1 MNKIKLT
8 ILLFIVLGIRHSYA
22 QDTTELSNIVA
33 IKNNIEYNIGTV
45 LISDVLDYNTFTS
58 DQYSADSTRF
68 YLNGVLYT
76 GVGLI
81 DNMEQYTIINFKKG
95 RLDGLWN
102 ERLYRNADM
111 TVKGNYKKGLTNG
124 QWEDGHYD
132 STQYILDG
140 IVSFKNGLLNGPFIF
155 YAFSNVVKNED
166 VYTKTRFKNGVNV
179 SPEKFF
185 SLNGKIKNGIEIN
198 TNIQSYKY
206 SKPFTEKNTF
216 EKGII
221 KRQEISIDDT
231 VIQVNEFSISHTSY
245 YTYRTNFHNNGTIE
259 SKGQLF
265 DFVNELG
272 EWFFYDDKEV
282 LLKKQ
287 LWERRLEGDFSEI
300 TKTVYFNTD
309 GSIKRTT
316 NY

>member
-1 MNKIKLT
+1 MTYLKYYL
-8 ILLFIVLGIRHSYA
+8 LLFIVLFTGLLFS
-22 QDTTELSNIVA
+22 QDTTDLSNI
-33 IKNNIEYNIGTV
+33 ITKKNNIESAISKV
-45 LISDVLDYNTFTS
+45 LVSDVLDYNTFTS

-68 YLNGVLYT
+68 YLNGELYT

-95 RLDGLWN
+95 RLDGLWY

-111 TVKGNYKKGLTNG
+111 TVKGNYKKGLRNG
-124 QWEDGHYD
+124 QWEDGRYD

-140 IVSFKNGLLNGPFIF
+140 TVSFKNGVLNGPSIF
-155 YAFSNVVKNED
+155 YAFSNVVQSQD
-166 VYTKTRFKNGVNV
+166 VYTEVRFKNGVQV

-185 SLNGKIKNGIEIN
+185 SLDGRIKNGIEIN
-198 TNIQSYKY
+198 SNIQSYKY
-206 SKPFTEKNTF
+206 SKPITEKNTF

-221 KRQEISIDDT
+221 TRQEISIDDT
-231 VIQVNEFSISHTSY
+231 VIQINEFSINETSY
-245 YTYRTNFHNNGTIE
+245 HTNRTKFHHNGRVE

-265 DFVNELG
+265 DFVHEIG
-272 EWFFYDDKEV
+272 EWFFYDDQGV

-287 LWERRLEGDFSEI
+287 LFERPFEKDFTEI
-300 TKTVYFNTD
+300 TEIVYFNAD
-309 GSIKRTT
+309 GSIKRTV